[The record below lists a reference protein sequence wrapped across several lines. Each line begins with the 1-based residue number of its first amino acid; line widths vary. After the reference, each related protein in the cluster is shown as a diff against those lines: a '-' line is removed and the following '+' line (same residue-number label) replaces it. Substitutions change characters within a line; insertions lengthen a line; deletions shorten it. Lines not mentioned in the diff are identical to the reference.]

1 MFAMADEPT
10 PKQKRILDLI
20 AEHFDAEGFAPSLR
34 DIAGRLGVSS
44 GTVQRQIEAL
54 EHKGFLN
61 RREGTAR
68 GLFLSGLPAGE
79 LPILGRVGAGRG
91 PIAQEDIQG
100 YFSFKDF
107 RLGADYLLKVKG
119 DSMEGAGILEGDLV
133 QVRRQPTAEDGDVVV
148 AVADGEDGVVKRLR
162 RRGGSYRLESA
173 NPKYGPILY
182 GFQIVG
188 LVVGL
193 VRQYGH

>member
-1 MFAMADEPT
+1 MSVMADEPT
-10 PKQKRILDLI
+10 PKQKKILDLI
-20 AEHFDAEGFAPSLR
+20 AEHFAEEGFGPSLR
-34 DIAGRLGVSS
+34 DIGRRLGVSA
-44 GTVQRQIEAL
+44 GTIQRQIEAL
-54 EHKGFLN
+54 EHKGLLN

-68 GLFLSGLPAGE
+68 GFSLSGSSPWE
-79 LPILGRVGAGRG
+79 LPIFGRVGAGRG

-148 AVADGEDGVVKRLR
+148 AVAGGEDGVVKRLR
-162 RRGGSYRLESA
+162 RRSGSYRLESA
-173 NPKYGPILY
+173 NPRYAPILY
-182 GFQIVG
+182 DFQVVG
-188 LVVGL
+188 KVVGL
-193 VRQYGH
+193 VRQYGR